1 MKDIFNS
8 THELCEEYRTLLN
21 RPFKSDDYD
30 DRVKESNARN
40 NLLGRKEVFMAW
52 IKMCESTQDND
63 KTSPYEY
70 DNGTFSMNN
79 KGELPE
85 GTGERWLTP
94 SEIAYNHIKAIDK
107 SIKEIEET
115 LK

>member
-1 MKDIFNS
+1 MVKDIFQS
-8 THELCEEYRTLLN
+8 THELCEEY
-21 RPFKSDDYD
+21 K
-30 DRVKESNARN
+30 RN
-40 NLLGRKEVFMAW
+40 KKVFEEYYQLKGKLLGRKEVFMAW
-52 IKMCESTQDND
+52 IKMCESIQDND

-94 SEIAYNHIKAIDK
+94 SEIAYNYIKAIDK
-107 SIKEIEET
+107 SIKEIEDT

>member
-1 MKDIFNS
+1 MKDIFTS
-8 THELCEEYRTLLN
+8 THKLCEEWKDLQQVGYTKKSKLFLN
-21 RPFKSDDYD
+21 I
-30 DRVKESNARN
+30 RN

-52 IKMCESTQDND
+52 IRMCESIQDND

-85 GTGERWLTP
+85 GTGKRWLTP
-94 SEIAYNHIKAIDK
+94 SEIAYNNIRAINK